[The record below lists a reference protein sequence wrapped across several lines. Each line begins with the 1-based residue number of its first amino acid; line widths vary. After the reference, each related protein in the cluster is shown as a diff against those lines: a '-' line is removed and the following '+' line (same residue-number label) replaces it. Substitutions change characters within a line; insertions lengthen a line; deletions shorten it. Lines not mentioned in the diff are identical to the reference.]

1 MANNVNISPVISPD
15 VVKTIS
21 SSTAIKTFGDQIKD
35 GAKAKL
41 LSVSIGKLQ
50 ELRQRVQEII
60 LAEIKLGSDHN
71 TELKRLS
78 ILKKNNQITQEKY
91 DEAVAAENN
100 SYEEKKAALV
110 ERRNQ
115 LEIEIQNII
124 LDPYRK
130 IKEANNRR
138 KARRKRRKQLSKQ
151 QRAEARRAL
160 AKKVALN
167 AAKTLAPII
176 ALQLTNKFASI
187 ISQRARLEALVD
199 QVNEYIIRAN
209 TPEQIVIATNL
220 RNNTVTL
227 INNTINKLTS
237 LQKTINQINLY
248 LTIFNAVVRILSAL
262 PIPTAGPPGIGIP
275 VNLITRIIT
284 TIEKSLRL
292 ISALSV
298 ILAIATISLE
308 NEIAKLNELIER
320 LKEINQLLDSKSAT
334 DLNEQQFNELSS
346 AIYTNVDDFPSY
358 KGFKFKIKVEE
369 NKAFE
374 VKGNK
379 RRYAVATDRDGVEVL
394 KSEYSFTLDPQ
405 DLVDQLKLVIDQR
418 NLQG

>member
-50 ELRQRVQEII
+50 ELRQRVQEIV

-78 ILKKNNQITQEKY
+78 ILKTNNQITQEKY
-91 DEAVAAENN
+91 DEAVAAENK

-130 IKEANNRR
+130 IKEANNKR
-138 KARRKRRKQLSKQ
+138 KARRKRRKQLTKR
-151 QRAEARRAL
+151 QRAQARRDL

-209 TPEQIVIATNL
+209 TPEQIIIATNL
-220 RNNTVTL
+220 RNNTITL
-227 INNTINKLTS
+227 K
-237 LQKTINQINLY
+237 
-248 LTIFNAVVRILSAL
+248 
-262 PIPTAGPPGIGIP
+262 IGRAH
-275 VNLITRIIT
+275 V
-284 TIEKSLRL
+284 
-292 ISALSV
+292 
-298 ILAIATISLE
+298 
-308 NEIAKLNELIER
+308 
-320 LKEINQLLDSKSAT
+320 
-334 DLNEQQFNELSS
+334 
-346 AIYTNVDDFPSY
+346 
-358 KGFKFKIKVEE
+358 
-369 NKAFE
+369 
-374 VKGNK
+374 
-379 RRYAVATDRDGVEVL
+379 
-394 KSEYSFTLDPQ
+394 
-405 DLVDQLKLVIDQR
+405 
-418 NLQG
+418 